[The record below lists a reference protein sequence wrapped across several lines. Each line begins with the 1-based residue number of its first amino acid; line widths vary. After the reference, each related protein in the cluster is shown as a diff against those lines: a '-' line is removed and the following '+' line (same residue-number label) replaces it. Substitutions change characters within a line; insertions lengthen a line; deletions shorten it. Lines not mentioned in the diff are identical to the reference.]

1 MSGSPQTRLAL
12 FERLLSNMID
22 YINTH
27 TGTNGIQQQEKVSVP
42 DIATAIFFIQQT
54 KDTSI
59 DELKRTFAQYLGA
72 LLSLN
77 AEQQSRV
84 ERYLQALRDLV

>member
-22 YINTH
+22 YINLN
-27 TGTNGIQQQEKVSVP
+27 TGTDGKQREKVSVP
-42 DIATAIFFIQQT
+42 DTATAIFFIQQT
-54 KDTSI
+54 KGTSI
-59 DELKRTFAQYLGA
+59 DELKRTFARYLGA
-72 LLSLN
+72 LQSLN
-77 AEQQSRV
+77 TEQQSKV